1 LITLSD
7 ESVKVWDGLT
17 GELRK
22 ELDGQTIQPMWLSF
36 APGAQRFVTME
47 SERKAVTVWDAATL
61 NSVATLHPHGVDRAV
76 AAGLSGDG
84 KTVVMFRFSPD
95 PSAELYDVTSG
106 LAFATLRLPSSA
118 VGDVFGEGGKQLNKV
133 GLQKFAGQRDTHFW
147 EVVQSLAPT
156 AGKPNES
163 PAKP

>member
-1 LITLSD
+1 
-7 ESVKVWDGLT
+7 
-17 GELRK
+17 
-22 ELDGQTIQPMWLSF
+22 
-36 APGAQRFVTME
+36 
-47 SERKAVTVWDAATL
+47 
-61 NSVATLHPHGVDRAV
+61 
-76 AAGLSGDG
+76 
-84 KTVVMFRFSPD
+84 MFRFSPD

-118 VGDVFGEGGKQLNKV
+118 VGDVFGEGGKQLNKN

-156 AGKPNES
+156 SGKPNES